1 MKTLLVLLLLVL
13 YPQSQDAWKGYLR
26 KSIPNL
32 FVSTVATVLCFN
44 HNPSYADMLTFPLPA
59 PLKNTYALARSAE
72 CFADSRNEIQTNPV
86 KKLAT
91 NNALTLKGREQAKE
105 MAKKLNDMNFVPTF
119 IWTSN
124 TERAYE
130 TGAIVAKEIGLGQNR
145 LVPEYSFLDAR
156 SAGIFEGKNTESTW
170 KAIHYMDNKE
180 GINYKPPPNNDGTP
194 TESVSDV
201 LVRDNQ
207 LISSI
212 ETSHGGEQVLIIA
225 PDSDVLSVIMAAL
238 SDANPDSVLPSHA
251 KFSFQNAEIKL
262 LNPVVKEPT
271 TLATGQTRD
280 EARASTRRM
289 RAVRVGGSVSNTALK
304 KSNSWFDIWESSVDR
319 GQVLELSSTKK

>member
-1 MKTLLVLLLLVL
+1 MKTLWMLLLLL
-13 YPQSQDAWKGYLR
+13 LCIQTQQAWKISTMR
-26 KSIPNL
+26 NL
-32 FVSTVATVLCFN
+32 KKTLLAATLLCSQ
-44 HNPSYADMLTFPLPA
+44 PCYADMLTFPIPA

-72 CFADSRNEIQTNPV
+72 CFADSRDEVQTNPV

-91 NNALTLKGREQAKE
+91 NNALTMKGREQAKE

-130 TGAIVAKEIGLGQNR
+130 TGSIIAKEIGLGQNR

-156 SAGIFEGKNTESTW
+156 SAGIFEGKNIKSTW
-170 KAIHYMDNKE
+170 KAIHYMDEKE

-225 PDSDVLSVIMAAL
+225 PDSDVLSIITAAL
-238 SDANPDSVLPSHA
+238 SDANPDIVLPSHA
-251 KFSFQNAEIKL
+251 KYSFQNAEIRM
-262 LNPVVKEPT
+262 LNPLVKEPT
-271 TLATGQTRD
+271 TLATGQTKE

-304 KSNSWFDIWESSVDR
+304 KSNSWFDIWEASVDR
-319 GQVLELSSTKK
+319 GQILELSSTKK